1 MKSTK
6 IVSVLHELYRRAYAA
21 STPPAE
27 WDVLLENATLNEW
40 GQKEVPFMDHYC
52 SQEDLD
58 KIIKDV
64 FKEKKVPMGYRERLK
79 TTFLLGASPTSTKK
93 DNE

>member
-1 MKSTK
+1 
-6 IVSVLHELYRRAYAA
+6 
-21 STPPAE
+21 
-27 WDVLLENATLNEW
+27 
-40 GQKEVPFMDHYC
+40 MDHYC

-64 FKEKKVPMGYRERLK
+64 FKEKKVPMCYREMLK